1 MLLVGL
7 GNPGLKYCFTR
18 HNAGFLFLDKLADF
32 LEIKNWQ
39 DKFNGSVTATA
50 HEKYGKIIL
59 LKPQTTMNLSGNSV
73 SACMNFFKITPKD
86 MIVIHDDL
94 ELGTGIA
101 KLKFGGSHGGHNG
114 VRNISESIGDNTYLR
129 LRIGIDRPSNKNYVK
144 DYVLSDFPD
153 DEMEKMQNTFDN
165 LISNIDLLFAEKP
178 SLKNLV

>member
-1 MLLVGL
+1 
-7 GNPGLKYCFTR
+7 
-18 HNAGFLFLDKLADF
+18 
-32 LEIKNWQ
+32 
-39 DKFNGSVTATA
+39 
-50 HEKYGKIIL
+50 
-59 LKPQTTMNLSGNSV
+59 
-73 SACMNFFKITPKD
+73 